1 MAPADASGQ
10 CTGHAVARLDS
21 LCAVVVEQFGDGA
34 ANLALD
40 ELLLRRVSGAS
51 AATQTY
57 LRFYGWATPTL
68 SLGRAQQASRV
79 VDFGYCRRHGIAV
92 ARRPSGGKAV
102 LHHREVTYALIS
114 NDRSLFPAWSIE
126 ESYRKI
132 SRALQQG
139 LELLGIATTL
149 AGSGSGQR
157 RNPRVNRSHAC
168 FASAFH
174 HEILSAGKKLAGSAQ
189 RRTLRGFLQHGS
201 ILLDFDL
208 RLLQGALLG
217 HTPSDL
223 TSNIATLKSCLGKP
237 PEFAAV
243 VSCLLEGFRQVLRVP
258 VEPQPLNP
266 AIRSEAEALG
276 RTLRVCAT
284 DSTLGR
290 SCHSNDSRDGS
301 RGKPG
306 GTIASKG
313 EE

>member
-1 MAPADASGQ
+1 MAPANASGQ
-10 CTGHAVARLDS
+10 CTGHALARLDS

-51 AATQTY
+51 AATETY
-57 LRFYGWATPTL
+57 LRFYGWTTPTL

-102 LHHREVTYALIS
+102 LHQREVTYALIS

-126 ESYRKI
+126 ESYRNI

-157 RNPRVNRSHAC
+157 RNPRVSRNHAC
-168 FASAFH
+168 FASTFH
-174 HEILSAGKKLAGSAQ
+174 HEILSAGKKLVGSAQ

-237 PEFAAV
+237 PDFAAV

-301 RGKPG
+301 MGKSG